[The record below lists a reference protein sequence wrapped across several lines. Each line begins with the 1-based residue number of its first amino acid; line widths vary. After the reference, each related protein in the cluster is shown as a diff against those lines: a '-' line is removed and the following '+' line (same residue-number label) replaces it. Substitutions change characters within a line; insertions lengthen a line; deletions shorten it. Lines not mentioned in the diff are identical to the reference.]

1 MPDESRKVRRNH
13 DRARLMP
20 GDIQQRLAQLRST
33 MPQLKLYALV
43 DGFHYQAHY
52 EQALEE
58 DTHVR
63 GLFLGTVDA
72 HLAPSGPWLLDA
84 ESAPADLRSNVAQL
98 ERKTPSVSWIISAM
112 DLDGMAATL
121 QARVQVELP
130 DGRLALLRLWDPRA
144 LANAARDFDEAQ
156 RQYLFEGI
164 TEWLFFMDN
173 RRLRIGR
180 HHAQDH

>member
-1 MPDESRKVRRNH
+1 
-13 DRARLMP
+13 MP

-84 ESAPADLRSNVAQL
+84 ESAPADLRSNVAKL
-98 ERKTPSVSWIISAM
+98 ETKTPSVSWLISAM

-164 TEWLFFMDN
+164 TEWLFFMDG

-180 HHAQDH
+180 HHAQNH